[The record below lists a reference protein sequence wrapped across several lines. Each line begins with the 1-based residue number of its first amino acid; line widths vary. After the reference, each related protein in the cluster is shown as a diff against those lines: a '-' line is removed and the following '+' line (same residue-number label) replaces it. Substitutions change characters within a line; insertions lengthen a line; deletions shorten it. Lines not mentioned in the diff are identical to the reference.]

1 MGNKIGNVPDV
12 WTGCSYCSGKII
24 KHGFT
29 KGNKQKYK
37 AYEDIENAHN
47 WFYIAIL

>member
-1 MGNKIGNVPDV
+1 MFQMCGWLFLI
-12 WTGCSYCSGKII
+12 CSGKII

-37 AYEDIENAHN
+37 AYEDIENTHN
-47 WFYIAIL
+47 

>member
-12 WTGCSYCSGKII
+12 WTGCFYCSGKII

-37 AYEDIENAHN
+37 AYEDIENARN
-47 WFYIAIL
+47 